1 MRGKMGMISNDCKE
15 YILPRAPIEP
25 TLAAMIYSV
34 ADERADDA
42 IDDHRVDSESW
53 RHRVGGF
60 IRDHAPLRAPPLCP
74 EISLHLADDMAGA
87 WAGTWAA
94 AEAALAA
101 ARVPP
106 PFWSVAWVG
115 GQALARYLLDHP
127 DRVAGRSLVDVGS
140 GSGLVAIAAALA
152 GAGRVTASDLD
163 PLARVAIAMNAA
175 ANDATVEIDPV
186 DPLTTTAVE
195 ADIVVAGDLWYE
207 RQIAEKVTP
216 WLRRQAAAGRT
227 VLVGDKRRAFF
238 PRGGLEPLA
247 DYAVPTSQDL
257 ESEPLTTA
265 GVWRL
270 KPSV

>member
-15 YILPRAPIEP
+15 YILPRTLIKP
-25 TLAAMIYSV
+25 TLAAMITP
-34 ADERADDA
+34 ATDEQMDDS
-42 IDDHRVDSESW
+42 IDGRTVDTEAW
-53 RHRVGGF
+53 RRRVGSF
-60 IRDHAPLRAPPLCP
+60 IRDHAPLRPPPLCP

-87 WAGTWAA
+87 WAA

-101 ARVPP
+101 TRVPP

-127 DRVAGRSLVDVGS
+127 DRVAGRHLVDVGS
-140 GSGLVAIAAALA
+140 GSGLVAIAAAMA
-152 GAGRVTASDLD
+152 GAGSVTACDLD

-175 ANDATVEIDPV
+175 TNHATVEIDPA
-186 DPLTTTAVE
+186 DPLTTTAMD

-207 RQIAEKVTP
+207 RQIAEKITP

-238 PRGGLEPLA
+238 PRSGLEPLA

-257 ESEPLTTA
+257 ESEALTTA

-270 KPSV
+270 ESGF